1 MIGLVR
7 RYPNQGFREM
17 TIFFAQN
24 LLNFCA
30 NIFLPTFSHE
40 AQKVL
45 RVFAHFFAEFTQN
58 QKYCYSAQ
66 LVTFSYKSSNY
77 LLYLLRKIAQ
87 NRIRQKRKSAI
98 LREIK
103 FANDCTKSYFSAQKC
118 NAPKAKICAF
128 FRKITQKFCEW
139 KP

>member
-1 MIGLVR
+1 MDWFGDIRTRVSAKWPYFLHKICLIFA
-7 RYPNQGFREM
+7 Q
-17 TIFFAQN
+17 IFFCE
-24 LLNFCA
+24 LFRMKHKKFCA
-30 NIFLPTFSHE
+30 FL
-40 AQKVL
+40 
-45 RVFAHFFAEFTQN
+45 RIFFAEFTQN